1 MFHQGCVDGYIFV
14 ERTSV
19 RYDTGITGGKQ
30 LHGKAPRVINRA
42 GQALRQAAS
51 NARNSNSFIGAS
63 HRARLARMDK
73 ASAVKATAHQL
84 ARFIYAMLTK
94 GQPYVEKG
102 IEAFEA
108 RTQDRQLKALQRKAQ
123 KLGFELVEAA

>member
-1 MFHQGCVDGYIFV
+1 MF
-14 ERTSV
+14 
-19 RYDTGITGGKQ
+19 
-30 LHGKAPRVINRA
+30 NRA
-42 GQALRQAAS
+42 GQALRQAAC

-63 HRARLARMDK
+63 HRARLARTDK

-84 ARFIYAMLTK
+84 ARLIYAMLTK

-108 RTQDRQLKALQRKAQ
+108 QTQDRQLRALQRKDQ